1 VIAPSLCWQ
10 VTVAVQYAM
19 STHSLLFKV
28 VANSFMERGADI
40 AFLSAFPGE
49 KEYVYPPLTYL
60 EPTGGTATI
69 EVEEGAAG
77 AGSPPVKITVVE
89 VQPKIP

>member
-1 VIAPSLCWQ
+1 MIAPSLCWQ

-60 EPTGGTATI
+60 EPTGEKQTLRVDDATFTVIDVTA
-69 EVEEGAAG
+69 AWP
-77 AGSPPVKITVVE
+77 S
-89 VQPKIP
+89 